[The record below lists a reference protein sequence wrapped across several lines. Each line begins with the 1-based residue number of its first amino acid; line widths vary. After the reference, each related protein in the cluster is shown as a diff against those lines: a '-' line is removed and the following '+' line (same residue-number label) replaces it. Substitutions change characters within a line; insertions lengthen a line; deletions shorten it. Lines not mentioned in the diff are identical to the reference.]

1 MEPSVKKVI
10 DIKMLLSF
18 EEQELIEKVV
28 KLLEPFK
35 HATVILSSESEPTLP
50 AVMPLLKKMEGLLIE
65 TEIDTTVINKMKK
78 LWEKISVGVQGE
90 NECMPVLP
98 LASILH
104 LRFKD
109 MNFLDEDDRNMAIEL
124 LKANALATVN
134 NNSLHTTIKEEPQGN
149 PRLSQSFQILLKLTV
164 KLNKSI
170 S

>member
-1 MEPSVKKVI
+1 
-10 DIKMLLSF
+10 
-18 EEQELIEKVV
+18 
-28 KLLEPFK
+28 
-35 HATVILSSESEPTLP
+35 
-50 AVMPLLKKMEGLLIE
+50 
-65 TEIDTTVINKMKK
+65 
-78 LWEKISVGVQGE
+78 
-90 NECMPVLP
+90 MPVLP